1 MRRLRLLWHGLVHRA
16 EIERQMADELSFH
29 IDARVRDLMSRP
41 GLSRAEAIRQARI
54 EFGSVEK
61 YKDESR
67 ASLGLR
73 VIDDLGSDFRF
84 ASRALTKNIGFSTAA
99 IVILALGIG
108 ANTAVF
114 SVVDA
119 MLMGTLPVK
128 DPQGLVAF
136 DTLQTRDSMV
146 AGYSRSGRPGPGG
159 TARRTSFP
167 MVTFEGFRDHATTL
181 SHVFALTSI
190 GSVAVVADDSAEM
203 ASAQLV
209 SGSYFDGLG
218 VPAVMG
224 RTLGPSDDR
233 PDAEPAAV
241 VSHGYWQRRFFG
253 DAGIIGKT
261 IRVNRTTFIIVGVTP
276 ETFHGT
282 EVTETVDLSVPLA
295 MSPHLSP
302 TGGPPRSRGTWWLLL
317 MGRLKPGV
325 TREQVFA
332 ELRPIFNESVLTSW
346 SARDPG
352 TRNPERSGMP
362 TIRVLSGSQGPN
374 GPSPRARDSLTYVFV
389 VAGVVLLIACV
400 NVASLL
406 LVRAANRRREMT
418 VRVALGASR
427 ARLIRQLLTESL
439 LLATAGASA
448 GVALAWW
455 AKDALPRMFEDDVVL
470 ATAIDA
476 RALAFAGVLTTITA
490 LVFGV
495 GHALRATR
503 VGAMPWL
510 KETARAGGQRALIAR
525 TLIGVQI
532 AASLVLLV
540 VAGLFV
546 RTLYNFSRVDV
557 GFDTRDL
564 MVFQIDP
571 TPSAA
576 DPAGVVELYERLLG
590 EVEKVPGVRS
600 VTLSALPVIARSEW
614 TETIRTEGNET
625 AREVH
630 IQIVRWNFF
639 QTLGMPLV
647 GGRSLRTS
655 DTANAL
661 RVAVINAAMARDVF
675 DEELPI
681 GRRFRFVNGPNR
693 DAPIEVVGVVRNAKY
708 SRLSE
713 PEPST
718 FFMPFTQFPT
728 GRMTIEVRTMGEAL
742 ALTGSVRAAIQR
754 IDPDLPLIKVRTQV
768 AQIQETLRNPRI
780 FAALTAVA
788 GAIGLLLACIGLY
801 GVVSYDARRRTS
813 EIGVRMAL
821 GAARSDVLR
830 LVMGQTSW
838 IVTIGTGVGLILAGG
853 AARLLRGQL
862 FGVEPFDISTMASAT
877 LLLVAIAGL
886 AVFLPARRAARL
898 DPTHALRH
906 E

>member
-1 MRRLRLLWHGLVHRA
+1 LFRRA
-16 EIERQMADELSFH
+16 EVERQMADELTFH
-29 IDARVRDLMSRP
+29 IDARATDLMSRL

-73 VIDDLGSDFRF
+73 LIDDLRSDVRF
-84 ASRALTKNIGFSTAA
+84 ARRALTGNLGFSTAA

-119 MLMGTLPVK
+119 LLLGTLPVN
-128 DPQGLVAF
+128 DPQDLVAF

-146 AGYSRSGRPGPGG
+146 AGYSGSGRPGPGG

-167 MVTFEGFRDHATTL
+167 MVTFERFREHATTL
-181 SHVFALTSI
+181 SHVFAFAPI

-209 SGSYFDGLG
+209 SGSYFEGMG
-218 VPAVMG
+218 VPAVLG

-233 PDAEPAAV
+233 PDAEPATV
-241 VSHGYWQRRFFG
+241 VSHRYWQRRFFG

-261 IRVNRTTFIIVGVTP
+261 IRVNRTTFTIVGVTP

-302 TGGPPRSRGTWWLLL
+302 AGGPPRSLATWWLLL

-325 TREQVFA
+325 TREHVFA
-332 ELRPIFNESVLTSW
+332 ELQPIFKESVLTSW
-346 SARDPG
+346 SARDPE
-352 TRNPERSGMP
+352 TRNPSRSGMP
-362 TIRVLSGSQGPN
+362 TLRVLSGSQGPN
-374 GPSPRARDSLTYVFV
+374 GPSPIARASLTYVFA

-406 LVRAANRRREMT
+406 LVRAANRRQEMT
-418 VRVALGASR
+418 VRLALGASR

-439 LLATAGASA
+439 LLAAAGALA
-448 GVALAWW
+448 GLAIAWW
-455 AKDALPRMFEDDVVL
+455 AKDALPRMLEDDVVL
-470 ATAIDA
+470 ATAIDV
-476 RALAFAGVLTTITA
+476 RALAFAGALATVTA

-510 KETARAGGQRALIAR
+510 KEAVRAGGQRALMAR

-532 AASLVLLV
+532 AASLILLV
-540 VAGLFV
+540 VAGLFI
-546 RTLYNFSRVDV
+546 RTLHNYSRVDV

-564 MVFQIDP
+564 LVFQLDP
-571 TPSAA
+571 TPSAT
-576 DPAGVVELYERLLG
+576 DSGSVVELYERLLAQI
-590 EVEKVPGVRS
+590 EAVPGVRS
-600 VTLSALPVIARSEW
+600 ATLSALPVVARSEW
-614 TETIRTEGNET
+614 TETIRAERNET

-630 IQIVRWNFF
+630 IQVVRWNFF

-647 GGRSLRTS
+647 GGRSLEAT
-655 DTANAL
+655 DTATAP
-661 RVAVINAAMARDVF
+661 RVAVINAAMARELF
-675 DEELPI
+675 EENLPI
-681 GRRFRFVNGPNR
+681 GRRFQFANGPGRNV
-693 DAPIEVVGVVRNAKY
+693 PIEVVGVVRNAKY
-708 SRLSE
+708 SRLNE

-718 FFMPFTQFPT
+718 FFMPYTQFPS
-728 GRMTIEVRTMGEAL
+728 GRMTVEVRTAGDAL
-742 ALTGSVRAAIQR
+742 AMTNGVRAAIQR
-754 IDPDLPLIKVRTQV
+754 VDPGLPLINVRTQE
-768 AQIQETLRNPRI
+768 AQIQETLRNPRT
-780 FAALTAVA
+780 FAALTAVS

-821 GAARSDVLR
+821 GAERSDVLR

-838 IVTIGTGVGLILAGG
+838 IVTIGAGVGLILAGA
-853 AARLLRGQL
+853 AARLLRSQL
-862 FGVEPFDISTMASAT
+862 FGVQPFDISTMASAT
-877 LLLVAIAGL
+877 LLLVGIAGL
-886 AVFLPARRAARL
+886 AVYLPAQRAARL
-898 DPTHALRH
+898 DPTLALRH

>member
-1 MRRLRLLWHGLVHRA
+1 MRTFRSVWRSLFRR
-16 EIERQMADELSFH
+16 RDFDTQMADELSFH
-29 IDARVRDLMSRP
+29 IDARATDLMSRHR
-41 GLSRAEAIRQARI
+41 LSRAEAFRRARI

-61 YKDESR
+61 YKEEGR
-67 ASLGLR
+67 ASLGFRL
-73 VIDDLGSDFRF
+73 VDDLRSDLRF
-84 ASRALTKNIGFSTAA
+84 ARRALVKNIGFSAAA
-99 IVILALGIG
+99 IGILALGIG

-119 MLMGTLPVK
+119 MLFGTLPVK
-128 DPQGLVAF
+128 DPHNLVAF
-136 DTLQTRDSMV
+136 DTLQRRDSMV
-146 AGYSRSGRPGPGG
+146 AGYSGSGRPGPGG
-159 TARRTSFP
+159 TSRRTSFP
-167 MVTFEGFRDHATTL
+167 MVTFERFRDHTTTL
-181 SHVFALTSI
+181 SHVFAFTSI
-190 GSVAVVADDSAEM
+190 GSVAVMADSGAEM

-209 SGSYFDGLG
+209 SGSYFEGLG

-241 VSHGYWQRRFFG
+241 VSHRYWQRRFFG

-261 IRVNRTTFIIVGVTP
+261 IRVNRTTFTIVGVTP

-295 MSPHLSP
+295 MFARLSSPA
-302 TGGPPRSRGTWWLLL
+302 GPPRSISTWWLLL

-332 ELRPIFNESVLTSW
+332 ELQPIFNDTVVTSW
-346 SARDPG
+346 GARAPE
-352 TRNPERSGMP
+352 TRNPERRGMP
-362 TIRVLSGSQGPN
+362 TLRVLSGSQGPN
-374 GPSPRARDSLTYVFV
+374 GPSPITSASLTYVFV

-406 LVRAANRRREMT
+406 LVRAANRRQEMT
-418 VRVALGASR
+418 VRLALGGSR

-439 LLATAGASA
+439 LLAVAGAVA
-448 GVALAWW
+448 GLAVAWW
-455 AKDALPRMFEDDVVL
+455 AKDRLPRMFEDDVVL
-470 ATAIDA
+470 VTAIDA
-476 RALAFAGVLTTITA
+476 RALAFVGALTTVTA

-510 KETARAGGQRALIAR
+510 KETARAGGQRALMAR

-532 AASLVLLV
+532 AASLVLLI

-546 RTLYNFSRVDV
+546 RTLYNYSRVDV
-557 GFDTRDL
+557 GFDTRNL
-564 MVFQIDP
+564 MVFQLDP
-571 TPSAA
+571 TSSAT
-576 DPAGVVELYERLLG
+576 DSEGVVELYERLLG
-590 EVEKVPGVRS
+590 EVETVPGVRS
-600 VTLSALPVIARSEW
+600 VTLSALPVVARSEW
-614 TETIRTEGNET
+614 TETIRTERSE
-625 AREVH
+625 AAPEVH
-630 IQIVRWNFF
+630 LQFVRWNFF

-647 GGRSLRTS
+647 AGRSLEAT
-655 DTANAL
+655 DTANAP
-661 RVAVINAAMARDVF
+661 RVAVINATMAREVF
-675 DEELPI
+675 HEDLPI
-681 GRRFRFVNGPNR
+681 GRRFQFANGPSR
-693 DAPIEVVGVVRNAKY
+693 DVPIEVVGVARDAKY

-718 FFMPFTQFPT
+718 FFMPYTQFPA
-728 GRMTIEVRTMGEAL
+728 GRMTVEVRTAGDAL
-742 ALTGSVRAAIQR
+742 SLTDGVRAAIQR
-754 IDPDLPLIKVRTQV
+754 IDPGLPLINVRTQE
-768 AQIQETLRNPRI
+768 AQIQETLRNPRT
-780 FAALTAVA
+780 FAALTALS

-801 GVVSYDARRRTS
+801 GVVSYDTRRRTS

-821 GAARSDVLR
+821 GAERSDVLR

-838 IVTIGTGVGLILAGG
+838 IVTIGAGVGLMVAGAG
-853 AARLLRGQL
+853 ARLIRNQL
-862 FGVEPFDISTMASAT
+862 FDVQPFDIPTMTSAT
-877 LLLVAIAGL
+877 LLLFAIAGL

-898 DPTHALRH
+898 DPTSALRH